1 MIFILLEGML
11 RLSLHAHSSIK
22 KHQSMLQKK
31 RTASFTYRHAAHDST
46 LQQIQLTFITEV
58 C

>member
-11 RLSLHAHSSIK
+11 RLTLYAHSSIK
-22 KHQSMLQKK
+22 KHQSLLEKK
-31 RTASFTYRHAAHDST
+31 QSFTYRHAAHDST
-46 LQQIQLTFITEV
+46 LQQIQLTFITEM